1 MLIGTVVS
9 VLIIVKLCTDSNIL
23 SFYILNGISHNI
35 ICFHRK
41 VIFHFIIEKITIKKL
56 DLQSISIV
64 EQCSTIYN
72 LILTPYSISISLSPI
87 VEVKPLD

>member
-41 VIFHFIIEKITIKKL
+41 VIFHFIIEKKL

-72 LILTPYSISISLSPI
+72 LILIPYSISISLSPI